1 MMYFITNLHS
11 YMQVEVLESAW
22 KTFSDDLNEAENLD
36 QIRSIQVKFIENI
49 LEKSLLSPSRLEIY
63 KQITKIFEMIHKFKF
78 TQDVLYTAAAE
89 EL

>member
-78 TQDVLYTAAAE
+78 T
-89 EL
+89 

>member
-1 MMYFITNLHS
+1 
-11 YMQVEVLESAW
+11 MQVEVLESAW

>member
-1 MMYFITNLHS
+1 
-11 YMQVEVLESAW
+11 MQVEVLESAW

-78 TQDVLYTAAAE
+78 T
-89 EL
+89 